1 MMAKRNKDMLV
12 YLNSVI
18 KALEVLKPYDQIY
31 VGVALSKPGKHSY
44 LVKFKSQQNYVDTLS
59 SNSDEQSVFRD
70 ESDDFFYSFHSCLV
84 SPRLEDPPLMQ
95 KAVKFLKSESIFFD
109 WNVDTEFSL
118 RECYKNDMGASTF
131 LQEVVHTKN

>member
-1 MMAKRNKDMLV
+1 MKFIDAKEEAIMMAKRNKDMLV

-59 SNSDEQSVFRD
+59 SNSDE
-70 ESDDFFYSFHSCLV
+70 
-84 SPRLEDPPLMQ
+84 
-95 KAVKFLKSESIFFD
+95 
-109 WNVDTEFSL
+109 
-118 RECYKNDMGASTF
+118 
-131 LQEVVHTKN
+131 